1 MSEHEKFITPNLNRV
16 RHGNGADA
24 LSSYNNPA
32 EPFRIMGASPFTIV
46 VDKPALHPTAQV
58 QDSMALTAARGEP
71 SIITKD
77 LNPPA
82 ITDRQEKQT
91 VQKLLTNDSR
101 DSTALSAISI
111 GLLAL
116 VTMLGVWLR
125 RGLQP
130 STVRASS
137 VGGDNVMEMNSPAGK
152 MSSSTV
158 GWGQLPSQN
167 SRPLT
172 LCYAGKQTEV
182 QGLTP
187 QQEMQKSQWVQQLH
201 DFQVKQKSVL
211 QEMQQ
216 QQQQQL
222 QQLQQQ
228 QASANM
234 PEPERQQQLQ
244 QLQQQHSSQLQE
256 LTKQQQ
262 EQSDSARNQ
271 LKEALEQL
279 GIP

>member
-1 MSEHEKFITPNLNRV
+1 
-16 RHGNGADA
+16 
-24 LSSYNNPA
+24 
-32 EPFRIMGASPFTIV
+32 
-46 VDKPALHPTAQV
+46 
-58 QDSMALTAARGEP
+58 
-71 SIITKD
+71 
-77 LNPPA
+77 
-82 ITDRQEKQT
+82 
-91 VQKLLTNDSR
+91 
-101 DSTALSAISI
+101 
-111 GLLAL
+111 
-116 VTMLGVWLR
+116 MLGVWLR

-201 DFQVKQKSVL
+201 DFQVKQKAVL
-211 QEMQQ
+211 QDMQQ

-262 EQSDSARNQ
+262 EQSDAARNQ
-271 LKEALEQL
+271 LKDALEQL
-279 GIP
+279 GIPEEHQNVPDAPDTPTPAQQQPPQMQAEQAQQQSQAQQQAQVQQQQQQAQAQQQAQVPAQAQ